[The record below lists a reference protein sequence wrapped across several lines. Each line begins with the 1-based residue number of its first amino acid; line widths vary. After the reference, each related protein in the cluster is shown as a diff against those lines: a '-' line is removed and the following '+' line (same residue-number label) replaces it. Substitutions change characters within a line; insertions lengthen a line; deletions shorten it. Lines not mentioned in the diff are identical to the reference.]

1 MLLVPQFWLFALLD
15 PGSLGTPCIQLPI
28 FCHFSPLPQV
38 AYTFLYWLPYYIS
51 TTEVGGRALTPT
63 VSSKPDKQ
71 WARRTGW
78 LLPLLRCV
86 CTQTHRLL
94 MPSDN
99 TNMLHTPQEAG
110 NLSILFDVCVTAYL
124 LLTLFAISTF
134 LLRRR
139 RATCP
144 SCLTWVSTSVSAIF
158 FAISTLPLC
167 NCRRQAICPFSWMFA
182 SLLTLCSLYLQSQLP
197 SSASAGGGQPVHSL

>member
-1 MLLVPQFWLFALLD
+1 MVVCPTGSRLTRHPMHPTAHFLPLLPASAGGLHLPLLAALLH
-15 PGSLGTPCIQLPI
+15 L
-28 FCHFSPLPQV
+28 HNR
-38 AYTFLYWLPYYIS
+38 
-51 TTEVGGRALTPT
+51 GRRPRPHAHGE
-63 VSSKPDKQ
+63 SSKPDKQ